1 MHFNEEAG
9 KLLQQKEELRQ
20 TSDAKDKEN
29 TELKAQLEGLE
40 EKIRSEFEE
49 KIALADQ
56 RVKEAESNFFDL
68 QMENIR
74 LKSELE
80 RFKRT
85 QNNF

>member
-1 MHFNEEAG
+1 MQFKEEAG